1 MLRIQRTRH
10 LRYPADKSCRTAR
23 WKPIIWKSA
32 TEEELMVVHEYTIED
47 MQAHFLDHREFSRK
61 IADLRQD
68 LKQ

>member
-1 MLRIQRTRH
+1 
-10 LRYPADKSCRTAR
+10 
-23 WKPIIWKSA
+23 
-32 TEEELMVVHEYTIED
+32 MVVHEYTIED